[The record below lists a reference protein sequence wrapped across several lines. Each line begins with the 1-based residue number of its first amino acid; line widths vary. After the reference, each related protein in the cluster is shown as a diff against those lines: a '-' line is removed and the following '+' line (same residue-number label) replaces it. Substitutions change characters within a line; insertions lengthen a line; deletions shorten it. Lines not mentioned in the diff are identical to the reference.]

1 MLYYIHLHQLFLALT
16 KFSKFS
22 GDPIEIV
29 FSSSAS
35 AVEDKDL
42 SSFSKDL
49 TANDHVL
56 TYLPLKNKS
65 EYEDAYENWKKN
77 LLNILN
83 NKL

>member
-1 MLYYIHLHQLFLALT
+1 MIGHE
-16 KFSKFS
+16 
-22 GDPIEIV
+22 IENYNTTGAFGAARATRVI
-29 FSSSAS
+29 
-35 AVEDKDL
+35 DKDL
-42 SSFSKDL
+42 TSISKDL

-65 EYEDAYENWKKN
+65 EYENAYENWKKN

>member
-1 MLYYIHLHQLFLALT
+1 MHFN
-16 KFSKFS
+16 FS
-22 GDPIEIV
+22 
-29 FSSSAS
+29 
-35 AVEDKDL
+35 DKDL

>member
-1 MLYYIHLHQLFLALT
+1 MNE
-16 KFSKFS
+16 
-22 GDPIEIV
+22 IEIYNTTGA
-29 FSSSAS
+29 FGAARAS
-35 AVEDKDL
+35 AVIDKDL
-42 SSFSKDL
+42 TSFSKDL

-83 NKL
+83 NQL